1 MKKKLIRVIAL
12 TLAVLMLVGIV
23 GTSLMSVFAKGSDDN
38 FFAYGAG
45 LSETQIE
52 TTAKLLGVD
61 KYSKKVSIKGK
72 DAKKYINED
81 SKDSEMISSVY
92 ITKNNTKKINVEVVN
107 PLAIQN
113 VSALQY
119 SNAAVTAGL
128 ESVNIKVGAIET
140 VTGTSALTGVYKAL
154 EKSGIKVDDKRTD
167 IANKEVL
174 LVNEIEKNNK
184 NNEEFSK
191 EKLNKII
198 LEVKEKM
205 IEEKQKQGKVSPD
218 KVYNITENVIKD
230 NNFQNIINKNDIKNL
245 NVIFNNFINI
255 GNLNLDQTKKQIQDL
270 LSKVSDFSQKE
281 FNNVQQ
287 YIQTPEGKKFIDSIK
302 DKLSKEQFESLING
316 AKDKLN
322 SKELEDAINKVKENI
337 DSNKL
342 GDLINSAKDKLGISQ
357 ETLDGAANSA
367 GGFFESIGNFFEGF
381 FKSIGEF
388 FRNLF

>member
-12 TLAVLMLVGIV
+12 TLAILMLVGIV
-23 GTSLMSVFAKGSDDN
+23 GSSLVSIFAKRSDDKI
-38 FFAYGAG
+38 FAYGAG
-45 LSETQIE
+45 LSEVQIE

-61 KYSKKVSIKGK
+61 KSAKKIAIEGK
-72 DAKKYINED
+72 DARKYINEA

-107 PLAIQN
+107 PLAIQK

-128 ESVNIKVGAIET
+128 ESVDIKVGAIET

-154 EKSGIKVDDKRTD
+154 EQSGIKVDDKRTD
-167 IANKEVL
+167 IANQEVL

-198 LEVKEKM
+198 LEVKEKI
-205 IEEKQKQGKVSPD
+205 IEEKKKEGKVSPD
-218 KVYNITENVIKD
+218 KVYNITETVIKD
-230 NNFQNIINKNDIKNL
+230 NNFQNVINNIDIKNL
-245 NVIFNNFINI
+245 NLIFNNFINI
-255 GNLNLDQTKKQIQDL
+255 ENLNLDQTKKQIQDL

-367 GGFFESIGNFFEGF
+367 GGFFESIGSFFQGL

>member
-23 GTSLMSVFAKGSDDN
+23 GTSLMSVFAKGSDDK

-61 KYSKKVSIKGK
+61 KSSKKVSIKGK

-205 IEEKQKQGKVSPD
+205 IEEKQKQGKVSSD